1 MRLPKLDF
9 KPMKNLLNLY
19 DRSKHINYL
28 TEILSGLTVSLALVP
43 EAIAFALIAGLS
55 PLTGL
60 YAAFSIGLITSLF
73 GGRPGM
79 ISGATGAV
87 AVVIVSLAQSHGV
100 EYIFAT
106 VVLAGMIQMLAGALK
121 LGKFIRLVPH
131 SVMFGF
137 VNGLAIVIFLA
148 QLASFKV
155 AGENG
160 ELGWMIGD
168 QLNVMLGLVFLTM
181 LIIWGLPKLTKA
193 VPASLTAILV
203 VSAIVLGLDIDTRNV
218 GDISSIKGGFPP
230 FHIPE
235 VPLTLETLSIIF
247 PYAFIVAGVGL
258 IESLLTLNLIDEIT
272 ETRGKSNKEAMAQG
286 LANVVTGFFSG
297 MGGCAMIGQSLINI
311 SSGARAR
318 LSGIVASVMLL
329 VFIMFGAEYIEK
341 MPIAALTGLMIMVAI
356 GTFEWAS
363 IRAIGRMPTRD
374 NLVGFLVAG
383 ITVLLHNLALAVLI
397 GVIISALVFAWEN
410 AKRIRARKYVDE
422 DGTKHYEIYGPLFF
436 GSVQAFAEKFDIA
449 TDPDVVIIDFR
460 ESRVNDMSGIRAI
473 GRMPTRDNLVGF
485 LVAGITVLLHNLA
498 LAVLIGVIIS
508 ALVFAW
514 ENAKRIRARKYVDED
529 GTKHY
534 EIYGPLFFGSV
545 QAFAE
550 KFDIATDPD
559 VVIIDFRE
567 SRVNDMSGIE
577 ALNKITER
585 YTRAGK
591 ELHLRHLS
599 PDCLKLLKNAEKII
613 DVNIIEDPTYK
624 VAVEI

>member
-1 MRLPKLDF
+1 M
-9 KPMKNLLNLY
+9 NYVLNLF
-19 DRSKHINYL
+19 DRSKKINIL
-28 TEILSGLTVSLALVP
+28 TEVLSGLTVSLALVP

-60 YAAFSIGLITSLF
+60 YAAFSVGLITSLF

-79 ISGATGAV
+79 ISGATGAI
-87 AVVIVSLAQSHGV
+87 AVVIVSLAQTHGV

-106 VVLAGMIQMLAGALK
+106 VVLAGLIQMTAGFLK
-121 LGKFIRLVPH
+121 LGKFIRLIPH

-155 AGENG
+155 AGADGTQEWM
-160 ELGWMIGD
+160 LGS
-168 QLNVMLGLVFLTM
+168 QLYTMLGLVLLTM
-181 LIIWGLPKLTKA
+181 TIIWGLPKLTKA
-193 VPASLTAILV
+193 VPASLVAILV
-203 VSAIVLGLDIDTRNV
+203 VTAIVLGLGLDTKNV

-230 FHIPE
+230 FHIPD
-235 VPLTLETLSIIF
+235 VPLTFATLSIIF

-258 IESLLTLNLIDEIT
+258 IESLLTLNLIDDIT
-272 ETRGKSNKEAMAQG
+272 ETRGKSNKEAVAQG
-286 LANVVTGFFSG
+286 LANFVTGFFSG

-318 LSGIVASVMLL
+318 LSGIVAAVMLL
-329 VFIMFGAEYIEK
+329 IFIMFGAEYIEK
-341 MPIAALTGLMIMVAI
+341 MPMAALTGLMIMVAI

-363 IRAIGRMPTRD
+363 IRAIGRMPNRD
-374 NLVGFLVAG
+374 NFVGFVVAA

-422 DGTKHYEIYGPLFF
+422 NGVKHYEIYGPLFF
-436 GSVQAFAEKFDIA
+436 GSIQAFSEKFDVLN
-449 TDPDVVIIDFR
+449 DPDSVIIDF
-460 ESRVNDMSGIRAI
+460 
-473 GRMPTRDNLVGF
+473 
-485 LVAGITVLLHNLA
+485 
-498 LAVLIGVIIS
+498 
-508 ALVFAW
+508 
-514 ENAKRIRARKYVDED
+514 K
-529 GTKHY
+529 
-534 EIYGPLFFGSV
+534 
-545 QAFAE
+545 
-550 KFDIATDPD
+550 
-559 VVIIDFRE
+559 E

-577 ALNKITER
+577 ALNRITER
-585 YTRAGK
+585 YFKAGK

-599 PDCLKLLKNAEKII
+599 PDCRQLLRNAERII